1 MMTQR
6 VLRRIWFFCLTVWV
20 AWVSVACSPQ
30 SRPGAD
36 APATQ
41 ADCRVVQ
48 HGAGEACVPNIIQR
62 LVALDGV
69 TYEYAIALDLNPIGT
84 TYSGQFLPYEINP
97 NTVDIGSAG
106 EPNLEKILALKPDLI
121 VGLEYNTIVYDQLAQ
136 IAPTVLLPFN
146 HSGEWKERFSQLGEM
161 LGRTEQVQ
169 TAMDAYNQ
177 RIEEFQ
183 SAMGNRL
190 SQTVVSV
197 VRVYPEVVN
206 LYLKDSFNG
215 VILQDAGLPRP
226 PSQDISAEEAKRQY
240 GNEIQYSI
248 SREVF
253 SKADGDALFIWTGE
267 NEQEADESSQEKLA
281 ELENDPLWRSL
292 NAVQKGA
299 VYEVPSYWIGS
310 GPLTAN
316 AVIDDLFKYL
326 VEGAQ
331 P

>member
-1 MMTQR
+1 MTHR
-6 VLRRIWFFCLTVWV
+6 ILRRVWFLCLAVWV

-30 SRPGAD
+30 SRSGIDTPTA
-36 APATQ
+36 Q
-41 ADCRVVQ
+41 ADCQTVQ
-48 HGAGEACVPNIIQR
+48 HGAGEACVPNTIQR
-62 LVALDGV
+62 LVTLDGV
-69 TYEYAIALDLNPIGT
+69 SYEYAIALDLNPIGT
-84 TYSGQFLPYEINP
+84 VYSGQFLPYDIDP

-106 EPNLEKILALKPDLI
+106 EPSLEKILSLKPDLI
-121 VGLEYNTIVYDQLAQ
+121 VGLESNTIVYDQLAQ
-136 IAPTVLLPFN
+136 IAPTVLLPFE
-146 HSGEWKERFSQLGEM
+146 HSGEWKERFSQLGDL
-161 LGRTEQVQ
+161 LGRTEQVRA
-169 TAMDAYNQ
+169 AMDAYNQ
-177 RIEEFQ
+177 RIREFK
-183 SAMGNRL
+183 SAMGDRL

-197 VRVYPEVVN
+197 VRVYPEIVN

-253 SKADGDALFIWTGE
+253 TKADGDALFIWTGE
-267 NEQEADESSQEKLA
+267 NEPEADQSSQKKLA
-281 ELENDPLWRSL
+281 ELKEDPLWRSL

-310 GPLTAN
+310 GPLSAN

-326 VEGAQ
+326 AEGAQ
-331 P
+331 S